1 MLPIFPYPT
10 LESCSGGVPKHT
22 PHPVFGRCPDSTQL
36 WGSLPASL
44 FRRVF
49 PSFLSP
55 PIRISLTGLHMLQAT
70 LQLSFSVSGRAG
82 PTVGPGHSPQLNP
95 SHLGGITPT
104 LPISLLKGVFLGFS
118 EFRGDLT
125 VLQVNE
131 VFCNNLPSFGWV
143 YSTPGVEQNFSPI
156 TYLSKGIR
164 WLLCECK
171 LVTILIRIK
180 AAVWRFNQ
188 LDYCVLPR
196 EAVYWS
202 FTVPREIP

>member
-70 LQLSFSVSGRAG
+70 LQLSFSVSGRES
-82 PTVGPGHSPQLNP
+82 PTVGPGHSPQLNT

-104 LPISLLKGVFLGFS
+104 LPISLREFFWVFL
-118 EFRGDLT
+118 
-125 VLQVNE
+125 
-131 VFCNNLPSFGWV
+131 SFGK
-143 YSTPGVEQNFSPI
+143 I
-156 TYLSKGIR
+156 
-164 WLLCECK
+164 WLYCK
-171 LVTILIRIK
+171 LMRYSAIIYRL
-180 AAVWRFNQ
+180 
-188 LDYCVLPR
+188 LDESIAPLVSGKIFHP
-196 EAVYWS
+196 
-202 FTVPREIP
+202 